1 MAPSSSKCAAVKK
14 PKTVSK
20 APNKSKT
27 WPTGSLKSDAA
38 DSANNSTDVGEGEL
52 ADAESSSALSGP
64 STLHKFFQNRAPQMP
79 PSCSRAENDT
89 VSVSSKEPTVA
100 PPTPTVAPATPET
113 VQLQSPIDDTA
124 AVAETDNEMPVITG
138 DLLDG
143 SNIVD
148 FTNSECARDML
159 NGKLGQ
165 NEDDVQTCQKLLNS
179 FGGATRN
186 KKLAEAGV
194 HADLT
199 QKQKDCIEACKAGV
213 HVDVR
218 SALGQDYYRATK
230 VGAPLHKA
238 LEAAKAAS
246 DNPKKA
252 SLDFELAWQRSKRD
266 EITKRSSW
274 KNAWQRV
281 DKTKGVYKTI
291 SKIAID
297 EGNDAAA
304 RIGAQ
309 KIAIKCTAM
318 GGDWLWVDPMSELTK
333 FMHLEMSWSEE
344 LSEAFT
350 MFEDSKSERAVDDKR
365 SSEDQHADGS
375 KMARVDQAGT
385 GGKLGGIPA
394 CDNSPL
400 NQRGNPPVVPKDK
413 RIGKIPSKAPGKP
426 PASKTPPPKAPLDI
440 MLKNASIL
448 KTTLLRVTASSMNL
462 LETINTSEDWDDF
475 NNEKTL
481 LKITTKTEALKMSM
495 KPFDRDFLNV
505 VTKDVKTKYSDQVAL
520 AMNVKQFLQLEGPA
534 DELQKTLNKIKN
546 AQAGYSNDKV

>member
-1 MAPSSSKCAAVKK
+1 
-14 PKTVSK
+14 
-20 APNKSKT
+20 
-27 WPTGSLKSDAA
+27 
-38 DSANNSTDVGEGEL
+38 
-52 ADAESSSALSGP
+52 
-64 STLHKFFQNRAPQMP
+64 
-79 PSCSRAENDT
+79 
-89 VSVSSKEPTVA
+89 
-100 PPTPTVAPATPET
+100 
-113 VQLQSPIDDTA
+113 
-124 AVAETDNEMPVITG
+124 
-138 DLLDG
+138 
-143 SNIVD
+143 
-148 FTNSECARDML
+148 
-159 NGKLGQ
+159 
-165 NEDDVQTCQKLLNS
+165 
-179 FGGATRN
+179 
-186 KKLAEAGV
+186 
-194 HADLT
+194 
-199 QKQKDCIEACKAGV
+199 
-213 HVDVR
+213 
-218 SALGQDYYRATK
+218 
-230 VGAPLHKA
+230 
-238 LEAAKAAS
+238 
-246 DNPKKA
+246 
-252 SLDFELAWQRSKRD
+252 
-266 EITKRSSW
+266 
-274 KNAWQRV
+274 V

-309 KIAIKCTAM
+309 KIALKCTAM